1 MMTIRIR
8 GAGQSRYPVNV
19 IDTEATKVIVCR
31 GALATERRL
40 LTEVDRLVTRNIDD
54 LGTPVRIIVPSRSL
68 RLHLMRRLVSE
79 RGAVAGVVIQTV
91 SGAVHE
97 ILKRTG
103 REMPIRQA
111 AHDLTVR
118 WAAEEEPALADELD
132 GLTDGYDVVLGAIRD
147 LVDAGFTPENEAGVL
162 DQLTAL
168 ADVLPGPER
177 RRAEALVRVATRV
190 HRAGREFQIGPHAA
204 LIRAAAEILRDQ
216 GAMCFPSR
224 ACLVHGFADVTGVV
238 ADVLEALI
246 GATGAVALIDRP
258 ADPAEPGSEDAGVVY
273 LDRLDTTLGGLP
285 RETDPTEVEPPIV
298 DLVAAPDVESEA
310 RRAAE
315 WARGCIAGGAD
326 PEDVGI
332 VVRRLDTLAAP
343 LRRHLHRLGV
353 PFSGVGA
360 EVPGGRI
367 RTRMQRLADLLRRGG
382 EAEVELWFDLADASP
397 DGAAVLLG
405 LRVLSL
411 GRVRDLAALSRT
423 DGRLSRGVPLP
434 AGVVAPAGNDVRR
447 RGAVLAGS
455 RVVDAIEGAR
465 RLLEV
470 VDEWRQTDRAA
481 AHLSRFRRFVAAL
494 HWNPE
499 DEAARTAL
507 DCATTLT
514 GEYPIGMDIGAEEW
528 RAELVKRLDG
538 LGSVA
543 IGGKGGGVQV
553 LTVMEARAR
562 TFEHLSVCG
571 LNRGIFPRLAVDDPM
586 LPDPVRAR
594 LAGGVLP
601 QMPVKARSA
610 DEERYLFAQLVSS
623 TPRLTLSWHGQ
634 ADGRKAAPSPFVDRL
649 IAAVDRESIE
659 RAAPLWSADPR
670 PSGPR
675 PPYEHAVITAAAE
688 TEFDLGSR
696 YAEAAKDGQREAPSG
711 SWTLPAQRLA
721 TARLD
726 VVAAVE
732 TGPEGE
738 PGPWSGFVGGSRE
751 TMDLMWVTRL
761 EATATCPWQAFLDRR
776 LGIRP
781 LPDPHMGLP
790 DPDHRLLGLVVHQ
803 ALEAIVTGGERA
815 GKTRLGDALEREPKP
830 VHWPGRTQLERWIV
844 AAAEEVVYRE
854 GLGGFGL
861 SLLLAARARPL
872 LEVAKQVEW
881 DRDGRLD
888 GVLGVEVE
896 AHLKRPGIGFRIG
909 FRADRVDLGPRLTD
923 YKTGKPMSI
932 VKDPGKRADAL
943 FNEIR
948 TGRMLQA
955 VAYALASPG
964 GVGRYVWLKPDIK
977 DAPEEC
983 RVAEAEAAEERLTAA
998 FDAAVAVIEGS
1009 LAAGVVFPRVEEPG
1023 GGKADHC
1030 RHCRVSEAC
1039 RRDDSRFRH
1048 RLVRL
1053 MEGDREAKSG
1063 AESIARR
1070 LWWLGV
1076 EGEEVS

>member
-1 MMTIRIR
+1 MNSR
-8 GAGQSRYPVNV
+8 GES
-19 IDTEATKVIVCR
+19 KVVVCR

-40 LTEVDRLVTRNIDD
+40 LKEIDILAPRSVED
-54 LGTPVRIIVPSRSL
+54 LSVPVRIIVPSRSL
-68 RLHLMRRLVSE
+68 RLHLMRRLVRH
-79 RGAVAGVVIQTV
+79 RGAIAGLVIQTV

-97 ILKRTG
+97 ILERAG

-118 WAAEEEPALADELD
+118 WTAEEEPALADELD
-132 GLTDGYDVVLGAIRD
+132 GLTDGYDVVLGAVRD
-147 LVDAGFTPENEAGVL
+147 LVDSGFTPENEAGVL
-162 DQLTAL
+162 DRLTAL
-168 ADVLPGPER
+168 NEVLPSPER
-177 RRAEALVRVATRV
+177 RRAEALVRVATQV
-190 HRAGREFQIGPHAA
+190 HRAGRKYRIGPHAA

-216 GAMCFPSR
+216 GVACFPSR

-238 ADVLEALI
+238 ADVLKALI
-246 GATGAVALIDRP
+246 GAAGAVVLIDRP
-258 ADPAEPGSEDAGVVY
+258 ADPAEPESEDAGVVY
-273 LDRLDTTLGGLP
+273 LDRLDTTLGGLA
-285 RETDPTEVEPPIV
+285 REIDPAEAEVSAV

-315 WARGCIAGGAD
+315 WARGCIAGGAI
-326 PEDVGI
+326 PEDIGI
-332 VVRRLDTLAAP
+332 VARRLDTLATP

-360 EVPGGRI
+360 EVPGGRT

-382 EAEVELWFDLADASP
+382 EAEVELWFDLADASS

-411 GRVRDLAALSRT
+411 ARVRDLAALSRS
-423 DGRLSRGVPLP
+423 DLRLSRGVPLP
-434 AGVVAPAGNDVRR
+434 TGVVAPAGVEKGK

-455 RVVDAIEGAR
+455 RVIDAIEGAR

-470 VDEWRQTDRAA
+470 VDGWRQTDQAA
-481 AHLSRFRRFVAAL
+481 AHLLRFRSFVAAL
-494 HWNPE
+494 AWTPE
-499 DEAARTAL
+499 DEAVQSAFDGAVAL
-507 DCATTLT
+507 A
-514 GEYPIGMDIGAEEW
+514 GEYPAGMKIGADEW

-538 LGSVA
+538 LGSVT

-562 TFEHLSVCG
+562 TFTHLTVCG
-571 LNRGIFPRLAVDDPM
+571 LNRGLFPRLGVDDPV

-594 LAGGVLP
+594 LAESVLP

-623 TPRLTLSWHGQ
+623 TQRLTLSWHGQ

-649 IAAVDRESIE
+649 AAAVDDDKIE
-659 RAAPLWSADPR
+659 RATSLWSVDPR
-670 PSGPR
+670 SPGPR
-675 PPYEHAVITAAAE
+675 PPYEHAVIAAAAE
-688 TEFDLGSR
+688 AGVNLGSR
-696 YAEAAKDGQREAPSG
+696 YAEAARDGRREAPNG
-711 SWTLPAQRLA
+711 SWTVPAQRLVS
-721 TARLD
+721 ARLD

-732 TGPEGE
+732 EGPADE
-738 PGPWSGFVGGSRE
+738 PGPWSGFVGGSRKPVE
-751 TMDLMWVTRL
+751 LMWVTRL
-761 EATATCPWQAFLDRR
+761 EAAATCPWQAFLDRQ

-803 ALEAIVTGGERA
+803 VLEAIVTGGERA
-815 GKTRLGDALEREPKP
+815 GKTRLDDALGREPKQT
-830 VHWPGRTQLERWIV
+830 HWPGRTELERWIL
-844 AAAEEVVYRE
+844 AAAEAVVYSE

-861 SLLLAARARPL
+861 SPLLAARARPL

-881 DRDGRLD
+881 DRDGRLN

-896 AHLKRPGIGFRIG
+896 SRITRPGIGFQIG

-923 YKTGKPMSI
+923 YKTGKPMST
-932 VKDPGKRADAL
+932 VKDPEKRADRL
-943 FNEIR
+943 FDKVR

-955 VAYALASPG
+955 VAYALASSG
-964 GVGRYVWLKPDIK
+964 GVGRYLWLKPDIK
-977 DAPEEC
+977 DAPQEC
-983 RVAEAEAAEERLTAA
+983 RVAEADVAEQRLTTA
-998 FDAAVAVIEGS
+998 FDAAVGVIEES
-1009 LAAGVVFPRVEEPG
+1009 LAAGVVFPRVGEPG
-1023 GGKADHC
+1023 GGNADHC
-1030 RHCRVSEAC
+1030 RFCRVAEAC

-1048 RLVRL
+1048 RLVKL
-1053 MEGDREAKSG
+1053 MEGDREARG
-1063 AESIARR
+1063 ETESIARR

-1076 EGEEVS
+1076 EREEAS